1 MRSPNEYFVY
11 VFTKHD
17 KYNMSQIDQTKQQ
30 VYDYCKTML
39 GDGMVDIE
47 LDPIHYETA
56 LAKALAV
63 FRQRSDNSVEE
74 SMAFLTLTTDQ
85 NEYILPKEIQHVR
98 QIFRRSVGS
107 RTGGGNGGTV
117 FEPFNMAYTNTYLLS
132 STNMGGL
139 LTYELF
145 AQYQEL
151 VGKMF
156 GSYINF
162 TWHPQ
167 SRKLVIQQRPR
178 GEEEVMLWVY
188 NVKPD
193 SAIITDIYA
202 GQWIKD
208 YSLATCK
215 MMLGQAREKF
225 GTIAGPQGGTQL
237 NGAALKSEAVAELEK
252 LTVELTTAVSG
263 GMGYSFIIG

>member
-1 MRSPNEYFVY
+1 
-11 VFTKHD
+11 
-17 KYNMSQIDQTKQQ
+17 MSTIDQPKQS
-30 VYDYCKTML
+30 VYDYCKAML
-39 GDGMVDIE
+39 GDGMIDIE

-56 LAKALAV
+56 LNRSLAI
-63 FRQRSDNSVEE
+63 FRQRSDNAVEE
-74 SMAFLTLTTDQ
+74 SYVFLTLTESN
-85 NEYILPKEIQHVR
+85 NEYILPKEIQQVR

-107 RTGGGNGGTV
+107 RTGNGTGGTV
-117 FEPFNMAYTNTYLLS
+117 FEPFNLAYTNTYLLS

-156 GSYINF
+156 GSFINF

-167 SRKLVIQQRPR
+167 THKLIIHQRPR
-178 GEEEVMLWVY
+178 GEESVMLMVY
-188 NVKPD
+188 NSKPD
-193 SAIITDIYA
+193 FAIIDDVYS

-208 YSLATCK
+208 FALANCK

-225 GTIAGPQGGTQL
+225 AQIAGPQGGSSL
-237 NGAALKSEAVAELEK
+237 NGAAMKTEAQTDLDRLTKELET
-252 LTVELTTAVSG
+252 LVSG
-263 GMGYSFIIG
+263 GNGYSFIIG

>member
-1 MRSPNEYFVY
+1 
-11 VFTKHD
+11 
-17 KYNMSQIDQTKQQ
+17 MSQIDQTKQE
-30 VYDYCKTML
+30 VYNYCKAML
-39 GDGMVDIE
+39 GDGMIDVE

-56 LAKALAV
+56 LARSLAI

-74 SMAFLTLTTDQ
+74 SMCFLTLQEDQ
-85 NEYILPKEIQHVR
+85 NEYVLPKEIQHVR
-98 QIFRRSVGS
+98 QIFRRSIGS
-107 RTGGGNGGTV
+107 RSGGGNGGTV
-117 FEPFNMAYTNTYLLS
+117 FEPFNLAYTNTYLLS

-145 AQYQEL
+145 SQYQEL

-156 GSYINF
+156 GSFINF

-167 SRKLVIQQRPR
+167 SHKLVVQQRPR
-178 GEEEVMLWVY
+178 TNEEVMLWVY

-193 SAIITDIYA
+193 SAIITDVYA

-208 YSLATCK
+208 YSLANCK

-225 GTIAGPQGGTQL
+225 ASIAGPQGGTQL
-237 NGAALKSEAVAELEK
+237 NGAALKAEATAEMER
-252 LTVELTTAVSG
+252 LTVELTTAVPG
-263 GMGYSFIIG
+263 GIGYSWIIG

>member
-1 MRSPNEYFVY
+1 
-11 VFTKHD
+11 
-17 KYNMSQIDQTKQQ
+17 MSSTDQAKQQ
-30 VYDYCKTML
+30 VFNYCKTML
-39 GDGMVDIE
+39 GDGMIDVE

-56 LAKALAV
+56 LNRALAV
-63 FRQRSDNSVEE
+63 FRQRSDNAVEE
-74 SMAFLTLTTDQ
+74 SYAFLTLTESQ
-85 NEYILPKEIQHVR
+85 NEYILPQEIQQVR

-107 RTGGGNGGTV
+107 RTGNGTGGTV
-117 FEPFNMAYTNTYLLS
+117 FEPFNMAYTNTYLLA

-167 SRKLVIQQRPR
+167 SRKLIIHQRPR
-178 GEEEVMLWVY
+178 GEESVMLQVY
-188 NVKPD
+188 NTKPD
-193 SAIITDIYA
+193 FAIIDDVYS

-208 YSLATCK
+208 YSLANCK

-225 GTIAGPQGGTQL
+225 AQIAGPQGGTGL
-237 NGAALKSEAVAELEK
+237 NGAAMKTEAQAEIDKLDEALK
-252 LTVELTTAVSG
+252 TGITTQGWGWV
-263 GMGYSFIIG
+263 IG

>member
-1 MRSPNEYFVY
+1 
-11 VFTKHD
+11 
-17 KYNMSQIDQTKQQ
+17 MSTTDQARQS
-30 VYDYCKTML
+30 VYDYCRTML
-39 GDGMVDIE
+39 GDGMIDVE

-56 LAKALAV
+56 LNRALAT

-74 SMAFLTLTTDQ
+74 SYAFLTLTESN
-85 NEYILPKEIQHVR
+85 NEYILPKEIQQVR

-107 RTGGGNGGTV
+107 RTGNGTGGTV
-117 FEPFNMAYTNTYLLS
+117 FEPFNLAYTNTYLLS

-145 AQYQEL
+145 SQYQEL

-167 SRKLVIQQRPR
+167 TRKLIIHQRPR
-178 GEEEVMLWVY
+178 GEESVMLQVY
-188 NVKPD
+188 NIKPD
-193 SAIITDIYA
+193 FAIIDDTYA

-208 YSLATCK
+208 YALANCK

-225 GTIAGPQGGTQL
+225 AQIAGPQGGSSL
-237 NGAALKSEAVAELEK
+237 NGAALKTEAQAEMDK
-252 LTVELTTAVSG
+252 LIDDLMKLVPG
-263 GMGYSFIIG
+263 GMGYSWIIG

>member
-1 MRSPNEYFVY
+1 
-11 VFTKHD
+11 
-17 KYNMSQIDQTKQQ
+17 MSSNDQAKQQ
-30 VYDYCKTML
+30 VFDYCKAML
-39 GDGMVDIE
+39 GDGMIDVE

-56 LAKALAV
+56 LNRALAV
-63 FRQRSDNSVEE
+63 FRQRSDNAVEE
-74 SMAFLTLTTDQ
+74 SYVFLNLLVDT
-85 NEYILPKEIQHVR
+85 NEYTLPAEIQQVR
-98 QIFRRSVGS
+98 QIYRRSIGS
-107 RTGGGNGGTV
+107 RTGGGQGGTV
-117 FEPFNMAYTNTYLLS
+117 FEPFNLAYTNTYLLS

-162 TWHPQ
+162 TWNPQ
-167 SRKLVIQQRPR
+167 SKKLRIEQRPR
-178 GEEEVMLWVY
+178 SEESVMLLCY

-193 SAIITDIYA
+193 FAIISDTYA

-208 YSLATCK
+208 YALANCK

-225 GTIAGPQGGTQL
+225 SQIAGPQGGGTL
-237 NGAALKSEAVAELEK
+237 NGAAIKSEAQAEMDK
-252 LTVELTTAVSG
+252 LMEDLKTGITTQG
-263 GMGYSFIIG
+263 WGWIIG

>member
-1 MRSPNEYFVY
+1 
-11 VFTKHD
+11 
-17 KYNMSQIDQTKQQ
+17 MSQIDQARQS
-30 VYDYCKTML
+30 VYNYCKTML
-39 GDGMVDIE
+39 GDGMIDIE

-56 LAKALAV
+56 LNRSLAV
-63 FRQRSDNSVEE
+63 FRQRSDNAVEE
-74 SMAFLTLTTDQ
+74 SYAFLTLTESQ
-85 NEYILPKEIQHVR
+85 NEYILPKEIQQVR

-107 RTGGGNGGTV
+107 RTGNGTGGTV
-117 FEPFNMAYTNTYLLS
+117 FEPFNLAYTNTYLLS

-156 GSYINF
+156 GSFINF
-162 TWHPQ
+162 TWQPQ
-167 SRKLVIQQRPR
+167 SRKLMIQQRPR

-188 NVKPD
+188 NTKPD
-193 SAIITDIYA
+193 FAIIDDTYA

-208 YSLATCK
+208 YSLANCK

-225 GTIAGPQGGTQL
+225 AQIAGPAGGSSL
-237 NGAALKSEAVAELEK
+237 NGAAMKSEATADIERLTKELET
-252 LTVELTTAVSG
+252 LVAG
-263 GMGYSFIIG
+263 GIGYTFIIG

>member
-1 MRSPNEYFVY
+1 
-11 VFTKHD
+11 
-17 KYNMSQIDQTKQQ
+17 MSQIDQSKQS
-30 VYDYCKTML
+30 VFDYCKAML
-39 GDGMVDIE
+39 GDGMIDVE

-56 LAKALAV
+56 LSRALAV
-63 FRQRSDNSVEE
+63 FRQRSDNAVEE
-74 SMAFLTLTTDQ
+74 SYAFLTLTESQ
-85 NEYILPKEIQHVR
+85 NEYILPQEIQQVR
-98 QIFRRSVGS
+98 QVFRRSVGS
-107 RTGGGNGGTV
+107 RSGNGTGGTV
-117 FEPFNMAYTNTYLLS
+117 FEPFNLAYTNTYLLS

-167 SRKLVIQQRPR
+167 SRKLIIQQRPR
-178 GEEEVMLWVY
+178 GEEQVMLQVY
-188 NVKPD
+188 NTRPD
-193 SAIITDIYA
+193 FAIISDTYA

-208 YSLATCK
+208 YSLANCK

-225 GTIAGPQGGTQL
+225 AQIAGPSGGSSL
-237 NGAALKSEAVAELEK
+237 NGAAMKSEATAEIEK
-252 LTVELTTAVSG
+252 LTTDLVNLVPGGSG
-263 GMGYSFIIG
+263 YGFIIG